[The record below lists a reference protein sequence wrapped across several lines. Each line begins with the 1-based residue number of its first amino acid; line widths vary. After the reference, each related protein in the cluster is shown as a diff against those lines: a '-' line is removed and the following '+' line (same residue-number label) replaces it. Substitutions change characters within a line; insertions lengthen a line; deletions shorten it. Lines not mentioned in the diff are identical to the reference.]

1 MNRAHSLF
9 AEALER
15 DPSQRA
21 AWLLAQCGG
30 DAALHAQVQRLLDA
44 DGDGSL
50 LDHDVAGLALGLVTL
65 PGSVGAATA
74 LPAVGAQ
81 FGPWRILGPLGR
93 GGMGTVWLA
102 ERSDG
107 AYAQQVAIKLLSAPL
122 ADAEALQRFAQE
134 RQILARLK
142 HPHIA
147 RMLDGGTVDGLPWFA
162 MDRVEGVP
170 LDAWLQQ
177 QAPTQEEVLQ
187 LLAKVVA
194 AVQFAHQNLIVHRD
208 LKPTNILVDAQ
219 GEPRLLDFGIAKL
232 LDGEGELTRSRAP
245 LSLPYAAPEQLL
257 GEAVTT
263 ATDVYSLGVILYE
276 ALCGARPF
284 AVAGQGLAAWV
295 QAITDREP
303 LPPSR
308 QAGEPVRRRQ
318 LRGDPDLVVLKC
330 LARDPAR
337 RYGSAQALQDDLLAL
352 IARQPVRA
360 RAAGWR
366 YRTTRFVRRHP
377 LGVALGTMALLSVLS
392 LSLLSMQQ
400 ARQARRERAQ
410 AVAEADRATAVQG
423 FLIQLFEQQR
433 PDEIRGAELSAR
445 DLLDRAEVQLRSGD
459 GLTAISREALLAT
472 LGTLRYDLGH
482 YTEALRLNEQA
493 VALAR
498 ELHGDH
504 SVPLGRALVDRS
516 WSLQQLGR
524 HAEAVADCAQAGP
537 ALFDVD
543 PSTPEQIVALLEC
556 AAVLRVAGQLEATE
570 QWLARTAALAEQLDP
585 PSPQS
590 ISNVLRQQA
599 RLAQARHDHS
609 LAIAL
614 GTRLIDGLRAD
625 AATSAS
631 DLATALHNR
640 GVSER
645 RMGLLDQAIVDY
657 REALA
662 SHGQTFGLSHEL
674 PIQSTMH
681 LALALDEQGSAIEA
695 EQLSTLALSST
706 RAHLP
711 ADHAARPALFAAAA
725 QLAARRNQP
734 AQAVAL
740 LDEAIAQTAGQS
752 APSQGW
758 QLTMKWQRA
767 ELHRLRGEFDAA
779 RAIAEQG
786 LAGLSTEPA
795 EGWHAR
801 QAHAQLA
808 ALAGAMGDA
817 RTQQAEARWCLEAL
831 ASGPTDA
838 TERPVALA
846 QLVRAQVALGET
858 AAALTT
864 ATELEAVA
872 RAQLQA
878 GSTARA
884 EAFAIVALAALQ
896 AGDAGRSLQLI
907 DEVAPA
913 LARPPPW
920 SLDRSYQALLAWLR
934 SKALLRSGRKSEA
947 DVLTEALTPRR
958 AKAGPDEQWFWGMP

>member
-1 MNRAHSLF
+1 MISRAHALF
-9 AEALER
+9 AEALEL
-15 DPSQRA
+15 PPPQRGV
-21 AWLLAQCGG
+21 WLLAQCTG
-30 DAALHAQVQRLLDA
+30 DATLHAQVQRLLEA
-44 DGDGSL
+44 DSDGSV
-50 LDHDVAGLALGLVTL
+50 LDHDVAGLASGLVVE
-65 PGSVGAATA
+65 GSGLASAAV
-74 LPAVGAQ
+74 PAVGAR
-81 FGPWRILGPLGR
+81 FGPYRILAPLGR

-122 ADAEALQRFAQE
+122 ADAEALERFAQE

-147 RMLDGGTVDGLPWFA
+147 RVLDGGTVDGLPWFA
-162 MDRVEGVP
+162 MDRVEGLP
-170 LDAWLQQ
+170 LDAWLHQ
-177 QAPTQEEVLQ
+177 QAPSHETVLQ
-187 LLAKVVA
+187 LMAKVAA

-208 LKPTNILVDAQ
+208 LKPTNILVDAH

-232 LDGEGELTRSRAP
+232 LDGNSELTRSRAP

-276 ALCGARPF
+276 ALSGVRPF

-303 LPPSR
+303 PPPSR
-308 QAGEPVRRRQ
+308 QARESVRRRQ

-366 YRTTRFVRRHP
+366 YRSTRFVRRHP
-377 LGVALGTMALLSVLS
+377 LGVALGSIALLSVLA
-392 LSLLSMQQ
+392 LSLLSVQQ
-400 ARQARRERAQ
+400 ARQARSERVQ
-410 AVAEADRATAVQG
+410 AVAEAERATAVQT

-445 DLLDRAEVQLRSGD
+445 DLLDRAEVQLRRGD
-459 GLTAISREALLAT
+459 GLTATSREALLAT

-482 YTEALRLNEQA
+482 YAEALRLNEQA

-504 SVPLGRALVDRS
+504 AYPLGRALVDRS

-524 HAEAVADCAQAGP
+524 HAEAVADCEQASP
-537 ALFDVD
+537 LLFNAK
-543 PSTPEQIVALLEC
+543 PSMPEQIVALLEC
-556 AAVLRVAGQLEATE
+556 SAVLRVAGLLEPTE
-570 QWLARTAALAEQLDP
+570 QWLQRTAALAEQLDP
-585 PSPQS
+585 PSPKS
-590 ISNVLRQQA
+590 ISIVLRHQA
-599 RLAQARHDHS
+599 RLAQARHNHP

-625 AATSAS
+625 PDTSAS

-640 GVSER
+640 AVSER
-645 RMGLLDQAIVDY
+645 RMGLLDRAIADY

-662 SHGQTFGLSHEL
+662 SHRQTFGPNHEL
-674 PIQSTMH
+674 PIQTTMQ
-681 LALALDEQGSAIEA
+681 LAVALDEQGSLSEA
-695 EQLSTLALSST
+695 EQLSTEALHRT
-706 RAHLP
+706 RADLP
-711 ADHAARPALFAAAA
+711 ADHVARPALLSAAA

-734 AQAVAL
+734 AQAAAL
-740 LDEAIAQTAGQS
+740 LDEAIAQNASQS
-752 APSQGW
+752 APSHAW
-758 QLTMKWQRA
+758 QLTLNWQRA
-767 ELHRLRGEFDAA
+767 ELHRLQGEFDAA
-779 RAIAEQG
+779 RANAEQV
-786 LAGLSTEPA
+786 LAGLSPEPA
-795 EGWHAR
+795 QGWHAR

-817 RTQQAEARWCLEAL
+817 RTQQSEARWCLAAL
-831 ASGPTDA
+831 AAGTADA
-838 TERPVALA
+838 TERPAALA
-846 QLVRAQVALGET
+846 QLVRAQVALGDT
-858 AAALTT
+858 AAALAT
-864 ATELEAVA
+864 ATELETVA
-872 RAQLQA
+872 RAQLQV

-884 EAFAIVALAALQ
+884 EALAIVALAALQ
-896 AGDAGRSLQLI
+896 SGDPERSLQLI
-907 DEVAPA
+907 DEVAPG
-913 LARPPPW
+913 LASTPLPP
-920 SLDRSYQALLAWLR
+920 LDRSNQALLAWLR
-934 SKALLRSGRKSEA
+934 SKALVRSGRQSEA
-947 DVLTEALTPRR
+947 DVLTAALTRRR
-958 AKAGPDEQWFWGMP
+958 ASGGPDEQWFWRMP